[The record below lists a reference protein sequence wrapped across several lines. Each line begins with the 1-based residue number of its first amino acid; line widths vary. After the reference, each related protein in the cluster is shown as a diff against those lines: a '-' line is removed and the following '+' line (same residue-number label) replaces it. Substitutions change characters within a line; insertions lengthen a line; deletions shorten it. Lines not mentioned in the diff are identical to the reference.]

1 MERYSNHSTLSVA
14 NSPPHSTL
22 KTTGK
27 AEGMP
32 QAVRLSA
39 WEERQTS
46 MCSSTGTAGRGT
58 VPGHS
63 AAEEEHSSVHLAG
76 TSAREEEGTKENV
89 LGIGVWMGRTVEEHR
104 WKTTTVLLH
113 VCNSHTAATS
123 ITTQNKI
130 KSSVHK
136 LRQKKRKG
144 DRSVPISEAWQ
155 LASFST
161 YPRIYRR
168 HTKSYTALATEK
180 QRDGLKML
188 FFIPVLLKFP
198 KPTWRH
204 R

>member
-1 MERYSNHSTLSVA
+1 
-14 NSPPHSTL
+14 
-22 KTTGK
+22 
-27 AEGMP
+27 
-32 QAVRLSA
+32 
-39 WEERQTS
+39 

-136 LRQKKRKG
+136 LMRQKKRKG
-144 DRSVPISEAWQ
+144 DRSVPISEA
-155 LASFST
+155 
-161 YPRIYRR
+161 
-168 HTKSYTALATEK
+168 
-180 QRDGLKML
+180 
-188 FFIPVLLKFP
+188 
-198 KPTWRH
+198 
-204 R
+204 